1 MPHDILVT
9 GPDDAKTTII
19 LAHGAG
25 GAMDTSWMDSVAVAL
40 SENELRVIRFEFDYM
55 SARRT
60 SGKRAPPPRADLLCQ
75 EYKDVVGELDLEGT
89 VVIAGKSMG
98 ERVASMIADGLYDA
112 GAISGLLC
120 LGYPFHPIGKPD
132 NLRTGHLQQMKTPT
146 LICQGTRDLFG
157 SKDEVL
163 TYTLSGV
170 INLFWLED
178 GDHDFRPRKAV
189 SGLTAKQNIAAAVRH
204 VTDWSH
210 SLPASAR
217 AARRPQ

>member
-25 GAMDTSWMDSVAVAL
+25 GAMDTSWMESVAVAL

-60 SGKRAPPPRADLLCQ
+60 TGKRAPPSRADLLCQ
-75 EYKDVVGELDLEGT
+75 EYKDVVSALDLEGT

-98 ERVASMIADGLYDA
+98 GRVASMIADGLYDA

-132 NLRTGHLQQMKTPT
+132 SLRTGHLEQMKTPT

-157 SKDEVL
+157 SQDEVL
-163 TYTLSGV
+163 TYTLSGA

-178 GDHDFRPRKAV
+178 GDHDFKPRKAF
-189 SGLTAKQNIAAAVRH
+189 SGLTAKQNIAAAVRD
-204 VTDWSH
+204 VTDWSC
-210 SLPASAR
+210 SLPVSVR
-217 AARRPQ
+217 ATRSPQ